1 MPTSP
6 FPTQDEQGAGAGGR
20 RGGGAGGPAAAQLP
34 HRRLRRLRDGGGAA
48 QPPQRF
54 PLGKAAGLREGVLLR
69 AAGARAGD
77 AGEAGAAPLR
87 PRRLRGGA
95 PRGAEEGGGRQEPG
109 PAAGTPGG
117 AQQLHVSW
125 ARRGAGAVM
134 AAVVMVVMAVAMAVA
149 VTAVAAAMAGGT
161 RDGAF
166 PTALSLDPRSDRS
179 CTWQRAPTPR
189 TRRLDPTPGPARR
202 GGRHR
207 ETPREPHNGATPRP
221 MEGPMEATPVT
232 QRGDSGAGRAL
243 RGQRTFPPPLHPTPA
258 PAAISVGPTG
268 GGDDAISR
276 RPVVGAAMAAA
287 LGPQAEAEGWRRLLR
302 AVTRLQACVRGYLL
316 RKRFRSLREEYEEVV
331 REIEGDLSRLE
342 WRGRFLPRPLFVPEK
357 PAQGKRS
364 GPLEAVPSDE
374 ASAEKPQEEVDAS
387 EPERDW
393 DCSSVKP
400 TAQLE
405 SQKEL
410 SSTGEGDAATP
421 PNPGADADKCTEKE
435 CAAPA
440 ESEDWQNDS
449 NVSSV
454 WDSAVLEAESFESC
468 LEIPLEDIKDLP
480 RTRSG
485 LQSYRNHLIMELL
498 WLQQAIVSRKNYL
511 MLKQRLGTPDP

>member
-1 MPTSP
+1 
-6 FPTQDEQGAGAGGR
+6 
-20 RGGGAGGPAAAQLP
+20 
-34 HRRLRRLRDGGGAA
+34 
-48 QPPQRF
+48 
-54 PLGKAAGLREGVLLR
+54 
-69 AAGARAGD
+69 
-77 AGEAGAAPLR
+77 
-87 PRRLRGGA
+87 
-95 PRGAEEGGGRQEPG
+95 
-109 PAAGTPGG
+109 
-117 AQQLHVSW
+117 
-125 ARRGAGAVM
+125 
-134 AAVVMVVMAVAMAVA
+134 
-149 VTAVAAAMAGGT
+149 
-161 RDGAF
+161 
-166 PTALSLDPRSDRS
+166 
-179 CTWQRAPTPR
+179 
-189 TRRLDPTPGPARR
+189 
-202 GGRHR
+202 
-207 ETPREPHNGATPRP
+207 
-221 MEGPMEATPVT
+221 MEATPVT

-243 RGQRTFPPPLHPTPA
+243 RGQHTFPPPPPPTPA
-258 PAAISVGPTG
+258 PAAILVGPTG
-268 GGDDAISR
+268 TADAISR

-287 LGPQAEAEGWRRLLR
+287 LGPEAEGWRRLLR

-374 ASAEKPQEEVDAS
+374 ASAEKPQEEVDTS
-387 EPERDW
+387 EPEHDR

-410 SSTGEGDAATP
+410 SSTGEDDAANP

-454 WDSAVLEAESFESC
+454 WDSAVLEAESLESC